1 MNEPLEQLFNSLGT
15 GAMKVRYLGETEESF
30 MSGFADLPPLPA
42 GRAAAIE
49 TILRDWLVAYRYMAD
64 TPDPAP
70 IRLDSEGVNRE
81 EVQYPGFIK

>member
-1 MNEPLEQLFNSLGT
+1 
-15 GAMKVRYLGETEESF
+15 
-30 MSGFADLPPLPA
+30 MSGFADLPPLADDIEAGLAAYMTDPELSPSPA

-49 TILRDWLVAYRYMAD
+49 TILRDWLVAHSYMGAP
-64 TPDPAP
+64 PDPAP

>member
-1 MNEPLEQLFNSLGT
+1 
-15 GAMKVRYLGETEESF
+15 
-30 MSGFADLPPLPA
+30 MSGFEDLPPLTDDIEAGLAAYMTDPELSPSPA

-49 TILRDWLVAYRYMAD
+49 AILRDWLVAHRYMAD